1 MNGNNFRNAY
11 QAIENTTN
19 TRIEAAIERMLPQQ
33 YMLNRLAENGADSSS
48 YTPRESEMG
57 SMRAGVGGSGMYA
70 SR

>member
-1 MNGNNFRNAY
+1 M
-11 QAIENTTN
+11 
-19 TRIEAAIERMLPQQ
+19 MLPQQ